1 MKASDFEKGLEQTFN
16 NLELEETK
24 VNKVVKDP
32 YRKVKLGEVET
43 SYILSHELPPN
54 YEDLVKKFGVSWDK
68 GVTVTYGKTIYSKD
82 PIPLD
87 LLAHELVHVRQQSVI
102 GAKIWWWQYRN
113 SKVFRLNQEIPAYRA
128 QYDYVKKHYKK
139 QLHFNYLKFFAT
151 VLSSKQYDL
160 GISLIE
166 AMELIKNRQ

>member
-16 NLELEETK
+16 KIASTE
-24 VNKVVKDP
+24 
-32 YRKVKLGEVET
+32 
-43 SYILSHELPPN
+43 YILSHDLPPN
-54 YEDLVKKFGVSWDK
+54 YEELVKKFGVSWDK
-68 GVTVTYGKTIYSKD
+68 GVTVTYGKTIHSKD

-87 LLAHELVHVRQQSVI
+87 LLEHELVHVRQQSAM
-102 GAKIWWWQYRN
+102 GAKMWWDAYMEL
-113 SKVFRLNQEIPAYRA
+113 KTFRKDQEIQAYRA

-160 GISLIE
+160 GIGLIE
-166 AMELIKNRQ
+166 AMELIKNRG